1 MSAAMLLVSLLILA
15 VPPDVAALKPAQ
27 RVVYDK
33 VAKEEFC
40 SCTSSLTLA
49 ACNATKP
56 TCKTAD
62 HLSVILARL
71 AQVGLSDDEVAQF
84 MSGRVSG
91 PMCAKP
97 RALKFEDAPSKGAK
111 DAPLTL
117 IEFADFRCPHCRDAA
132 PWVHATVEKY
142 AKRLRFIYVPYPL
155 QNNLG
160 SITAASA
167 MLAAEKQGKAWE
179 MHAALFASGLQ
190 DFDESGVTTI
200 ARKIGLDLAKF
211 GADLKSKAV
220 QDRVTAL
227 KDAAVAAGIEAT
239 PTFFLNGRQVEP
251 DPVVYP
257 LGERFEME
265 LDRNAGVCQ

>member
-1 MSAAMLLVSLLILA
+1 MLLVSLLVLA
-15 VPPDVAALKPAQ
+15 LPPEVTSLKPAQ
-27 RVVYDK
+27 RAVYDK
-33 VAKEEFC
+33 VAAEEFC

-49 ACNATKP
+49 ACNASKP

-71 AQVGLSDDEVAQF
+71 AQVGLKDDEVSQF

-97 RALKFEDAPSKGAK
+97 RALKFDNAPAKGPK

-117 IEFADFRCPHCRDAA
+117 IEFADFRCPHCREAA
-132 PWVHATVEKY
+132 PWVHAAVEKY

-160 SITAASA
+160 SVTAAAA
-167 MLAAEKQGKAWE
+167 MLAADNQGKAFE
-179 MHAALFASGLQ
+179 MHAALFGSGLT

-211 GADLKSKAV
+211 GTDLKSKAV

-251 DPVVYP
+251 DPTVFP
-257 LGERFEME
+257 LAERFEMD
-265 LDRNAGVCQ
+265 LDRTSGVCQ